1 MEIAYG
7 AASWLLTYF
16 VHSTVLLSA
25 AWMLTRL
32 FGEDNP
38 GFRDLAWKTAAV
50 GALLTSTLVLVT
62 VPSPTGVLSSL
73 DSLIAGR
80 ETGAATTESAMQ
92 NVTPAGGA
100 LVETKGSASFVVS
113 ATGDES
119 AGVPYTITAVSGD
132 AIRDDAATPVSAA
145 AAASDVLRLQGV
157 AVFGILGVWMVPA
170 LLLVVSLQRRRRR
183 FLNDIGVRTRVHG
196 GPMAREIASLSKST
210 GHHGTVLT
218 NAPRISSPAVL
229 SASEICVP
237 RDAVGEL
244 SDGEQRSLI
253 AHEFAHVIRR
263 DPMWLRTFHLLERV
277 FFFQPLNRVARS
289 EYEEAAEELC
299 DAWVVDRTGDSET
312 LASCLVRIA
321 RFMKADA
328 SIGFASIAGRPL
340 RARIQRLL
348 SSDASTPRMRPL
360 PLVAMLSLILVI
372 AAWGP
377 SIAVSGSEAASGPAR
392 ADSPV
397 VGVADVSQATG
408 QLYATAHGVGPT
420 MFVTL
425 TGPEKTA
432 RFVWRSDTV
441 AVDFS
446 GNMRYEVGDGP
457 DRAEFSGAGT
467 VVLSSL
473 GTITRISRGGRL
485 VVESGGDQM
494 QRKLVARP
502 SGQAIEYTY
511 EELGTVR
518 PYSAAAQDWVSAG
531 IKRLVERHVKLR
543 VAANRLAEI
552 ERARDRSAVQ
562 IADDA
567 RRLRLQQSD
576 ITEARKREIEEIVA
590 RSRELSGENALV
602 EKLARQQALVEEMR
616 SEDAYV
622 EELARARELVERID
636 KEGALVEE
644 LLRKQKLAGSQLQ
657 DESQLLKDRLAAH
670 QQRLEMA
677 QTDSSLAVVMQAYRE
692 RSTEEALYEEQRVQE
707 LLERRQSALS
717 AKQTEMADRAAALQM
732 RLMQEQDEAQQQLLS
747 DRNAMIKELSARIEQ
762 LEQRIKQLEKGNTP

>member
-1 MEIAYG
+1 MTMEIAYG

-32 FGEDNP
+32 FGADNP

-50 GALLTSTLVLVT
+50 GALLTSTLVLAT
-62 VPSPTGVLSSL
+62 LPSPGGVISSL
-73 DSLIAGR
+73 DGLFADREAGA
-80 ETGAATTESAMQ
+80 TASQSVMQKAAPQVGS
-92 NVTPAGGA
+92 
-100 LVETKGSASFVVS
+100 LVETKGAASFVVS
-113 ATGDES
+113 ATGEPS
-119 AGVPYTITAVSGD
+119 PGMPYTITALSNDSPVTAS
-132 AIRDDAATPVSAA
+132 ATTG
-145 AAASDVLRLQGV
+145 DVLQLRGA
-157 AVFGILGVWMVPA
+157 AVFGILALWTVPA
-170 LLLVVSLQRRRRR
+170 ALLVISLQRRRRR
-183 FLNDIGVRTRVHG
+183 FLNDIGARTRVEG
-196 GPMAREIASLSKST
+196 GPMAREIASLSDST

-218 NAPRISSPAVL
+218 NAPHISSPAVL
-229 SASEICVP
+229 SATEICVP
-237 RDAVGEL
+237 RDAVDEL
-244 SDGEQRSLI
+244 SEGEQRSLI

-263 DPMWLRTFHLLERV
+263 DPMWLRAFHLIERV

-360 PLVAMLSLILVI
+360 PLVAMLSLVLVI

-377 SIAVSGSEAASGPAR
+377 SIAVSGSEA
-392 ADSPV
+392 D
-397 VGVADVSQATG
+397 ADVAADATAGADRAAG
-408 QLYATAHGVGPT
+408 QLYATAFGVGPS

-432 RFVWRSDTV
+432 RFVRRADTV

-446 GNMRYEVGDGP
+446 GNIRYEVGDGQ

-473 GTITRISRGGRL
+473 GTITRISRDGRL

-494 QRKLVARP
+494 QRRLVARP

-518 PYSAAAQDWVSAG
+518 PYSAAAQDWVAAG

-543 VAANRLAEI
+543 VAASRLAEI
-552 ERARDRSAVQ
+552 ERARDRSASQ
-562 IADDA
+562 LADEA
-567 RRLRLQQSD
+567 RRLELYQSD
-576 ITEARKREIEEIVA
+576 IAEARKREIEELVA
-590 RSRELSGENALV
+590 KSRELSGEKALV
-602 EKLARQQALVEEMR
+602 EKLARQQALVEELHGE
-616 SEDAYV
+616 SLYV
-622 EELARARELVERID
+622 EQLARAKEMVDQLD
-636 KEGALVEE
+636 KEGALVDE
-644 LLRKQKLAGSQLQ
+644 LLKKQKLA
-657 DESQLLKDRLAAH
+657 ESQIYEESLRLKERLAAH
-670 QQRLEMA
+670 QQQLELA
-677 QTDSSLAVVMQAYRE
+677 QTDSSLSVVERAYRE
-692 RSTEEALYEEQRVQE
+692 RSMEQALQEEQRVRE

-732 RLMQEQDEAQQQLLS
+732 RLMQEQEEAQAQLLN

-762 LEQRIKQLEKGNTP
+762 LEQRIKDLEKGNTP